1 MEAILEKTIEKQKI
15 LDKLSDVIEKRFNFL
30 VKEISTSWENE
41 LILGSKFGFTP
52 RELIYLFFEVQRDFN
67 LKIPQE
73 HILDGSFKSL
83 AGIADSILQV
93 YESEN

>member
-1 MEAILEKTIEKQKI
+1 MEAILEKTLDKQQV
-15 LDKLSDVIEKRFNFL
+15 LDKLSEVIERRFNFS
-30 VKEISTSWENE
+30 VKEISPSWENE

-52 RELIYLFFEVQRDFN
+52 RELIYLFFEVQKEFN
-67 LKIPQE
+67 LRIPQE
-73 HILDGSFKSL
+73 HILDGSFKTL